1 MDNRTEKLKDSIDET
16 ENEIKNTNIII
27 QEVIKLKDKIKNKEL
42 KYKIDDLI
50 KYLDSDIKFL
60 EDIKQSDEN
69 TLNLFY

>member
-16 ENEIKNTNIII
+16 EQEIKNTQLVL
-27 QEVIKLKDKIKNKEL
+27 QEVLKLKDKAKNKEL